1 MLLPLRYQVCLQSQW
16 FLSLWKTNLRNF
28 LSILSRLSNTYL
40 NLGVNSLFLKGKTWD
55 FVLPKARRTN
65 EFILVAK
72 FLTIRALN
80 MDAVGRTFK
89 QLQRCNDGFRIHNL
103 NDHKALFV
111 FDDEHDVNQIFLS
124 EPWSFD
130 KHLVVFHDI
139 PFRFMTA
146 SFQTP

>member
-1 MLLPLRYQVCLQSQW
+1 MSKQCYFLLGTKCAYRASG
-16 FLSLWKTNLRNF
+16 FSLWKTNLRNF

-89 QLQRCNDGFRIHNL
+89 
-103 NDHKALFV
+103 
-111 FDDEHDVNQIFLS
+111 
-124 EPWSFD
+124 
-130 KHLVVFHDI
+130 
-139 PFRFMTA
+139 
-146 SFQTP
+146 